1 MADEEKAK
9 ADAEKAKAEE
19 KAAKEKAKAD
29 AEAAKKKAS
38 NVVFVVPVSDS
49 LKKQIEGKLSVEFD
63 EPVTVVAVG
72 SKAFVWETSNRRGKR
87 PL

>member
-29 AEAAKKKAS
+29 AETAKKKAS
-38 NVVFVVPVSDS
+38 NVVFVVPVSES
-49 LKKQIEGKLSVEFD
+49 LKKQIEAKFPNGESV
-63 EPVTVVAVG
+63 TILAVG
-72 SKAFVWETSNRRGKR
+72 QTSFIWESASSNGKMS
-87 PL
+87 L